1 MITKLNGYKLI
12 AGLFLACSIC
22 MAWSGTASAKQP
34 TASAWFVDDLLQ
46 WSPETDPDAAFN
58 RASIPLA
65 SRTNGGYQVNPNAST
80 APKLAAL
87 SAMYQSTSKVPSQG
101 SEQFDVYA
109 FQYWQYVDLLVH
121 WAGSSSE
128 GIIVPP
134 SADAIDS
141 AHKNGVPILGNIFY
155 PPTAYGGKFSW
166 VTESLQKNPDGS
178 FPFADKLIEAADY
191 YGFDGWFINQETAG
205 GNAATASLMQEFL
218 KYLQA
223 HKKPG
228 MQMQWYDAMNS
239 TGAVGWQR
247 QLNNNNAMFVED
259 NGRVSD
265 SMFID
270 FSWNPTGLNN
280 SRAKAESLG
289 RSPYDIY
296 AGIDVEANG
305 TGSNPNWGA
314 IFPNGQPATLSL
326 GIYRPDWAFK
336 VHKSREDLYAK
347 ENLFWV
353 GQNGDPS
360 RTTTAASWKGIANY
374 FVEKTPVTKLPFITN
389 FNTGNGDFF
398 AVDGEVLRTKPWN
411 NRSLQDVMP
420 TWRWIAISQG
430 TALKPS
436 IDFSSAYYGGSSL
449 KVAGNLLNAKNAT
462 QVKLY
467 KTELPVAADTSL
479 ALTFKT
485 NTPEMTDSNMQVGIA
500 FADAPDQFVF
510 LDVGEASPGEWR
522 TKNLPLAAYQG
533 KTIAAISL
541 NFTSQKAVLD
551 YSVNIGRLSVTA
563 AAEQGNEAGT
573 VGELTVQNEF
583 TTDISADAR
592 IKWSKA
598 GSNAAYYEIYLIK
611 QDGSREFQGAT
622 PNNAY
627 YVPSIKR
634 IGKEPTSVIEVV
646 PVDQYYRQGAGTQA
660 IIEWPEYPKPEAK
673 FTADAWYAAPG
684 DAITFFDQSFETKER
699 VVWEFP
705 GGTVDYSSGNP
716 KVTYAQEGTYT
727 VKLTAINSAGEDT
740 ATAQVTV
747 TSSIIGGKL
756 NMALGKPDS
765 TFTADSQCAA
775 GEAAKFAFDGNAK
788 TKWCANSAANPHWV
802 KVDLGQKALIS
813 EFRIGHAA
821 YGGEA
826 DAMNTDSYKI
836 QISNDNAVWTD
847 VATVE
852 GNTKSVTEHNIP
864 LTEVRYVRLQL
875 DKATATDNTGRI
887 YEFEVYGFKS
897 RFVEMMSSV
906 KSAADMQAALESP
919 GLNLNL
925 SLYNKLDDYTKR
937 VVSYEVW
944 ENKPADG
951 FTDKASLQAAVD
963 VVVQVYVEEMVRSAI
978 EAVNGAQDAAS
989 MKTAL
994 EASGLGLTLELY
1006 SLLDDNQKSYVAS
1019 ELLVSRPAEG
1029 YVDQES
1035 IRAAFEA
1042 RVFGGIRGHWAESE
1056 LIDWIKKGILKADDK
1071 ANLDPDLLLKR
1082 SELISLLNKGLIKE
1096 LTFEGIMAQIAAD
1109 NSMDAELLISREE
1122 LLAIISKTLALD
1134 TAVDADALSKFT
1146 DVDLVKLPFKP
1157 YINALLA
1164 SGLAPQIAAGET
1176 LSPQKEVTLAEAVIL
1191 LRTALTYDGGESP
1204 GDGDGDGGNPPVDG
1218 GGYTPPV
1225 TPPAPPTKADLTIS
1239 ANGSG
1244 TVKLND
1250 EMTVI
1255 VPAGTSAQ
1263 ELRISIE
1270 KLANA
1275 SQWLSSSDIVLSPVY
1290 ELLKNM
1296 AGSFGK
1302 PVSLSIAFDSSKVGA
1317 NRVPAIFYYDEVSKK
1332 WVKIGGKAA
1341 GGIITAEVDHFT
1353 KFTVFSIDA
1362 KDAEELK
1369 PPVSFID
1376 ISGHWAENSI
1386 KDAAAKG
1393 IASGYPDSSF
1403 KPNARVTRA
1412 EFTVMLVHALQLKG
1426 EAKPLTFKDSDKV
1439 QSWAKEAVS
1448 LAAEAGIIS
1457 GYEDGTF
1464 RADAVITRAQ
1474 MVTMIVKAAG
1484 LPLNEV
1490 DSTTFADDAAIAAW
1504 AKGYVMTAIQ
1514 SGIVQGRGGNRFAPN
1529 DSATRAESVTVLLKM
1544 LELIKK

>member
-134 SADAIDS
+134 SADAIDA

-166 VTESLQKNPDGS
+166 VTASLQKNADGS

-270 FSWNPTGLNN
+270 FSWNQTGLNN

-314 IFPNGQPATLSL
+314 IFPNNQPATLSL

-360 RTTTAASWKGIANY
+360 RTTTTASWKGIANY

-420 TWRWIAISQG
+420 TWRWITLSQG

-485 NTPEMTDSNMQVGIA
+485 NTPGMTDSNMQVGLA

-510 LDVGEASPGEWR
+510 LDAGEATPGAWR

-551 YSVNIGRLSVTA
+551 YSINIGRLSVTA
-563 AAEQGNEAGT
+563 SSAQGNEAGA
-573 VGELTVQNEF
+573 VRDLSVENDF
-583 TTDISADAR
+583 ITDITADAR
-592 IKWSKA
+592 IKWDGS

-611 QDGSREFQGAT
+611 PDGSREFQGAT
-622 PNNAY
+622 PNTAY
-627 YVPSIKR
+627 YVPAIKR
-634 IGKEPTSVIEVV
+634 IGKELTSVIEVV
-646 PVDQYYRQGAGTQA
+646 PVDPYYRQGAGTQA
-660 IIEWPEYPKPEAK
+660 IMEWPEYPKPEAK

-684 DAITFFDQSFETKER
+684 DTITFYDQSFETKEK

-716 KVTYAQEGTYT
+716 KVTYAQEGIYT

-747 TSSIIGGKL
+747 TSDIIGGKL

-765 TFTADSQCAA
+765 AYTADSQCAA

-788 TKWCANSAANPHWV
+788 TKWCANSGTNPHWV

-813 EFRIGHAA
+813 EFKIGHAA

-836 QISNDNAVWTD
+836 QISSDNAAWSD
-847 VATVE
+847 VTTVV
-852 GNTKSVTEHNIP
+852 GNTYSVTEHNIP

-875 DKATATDNTGRI
+875 DKATATDNTARI

-897 RFVEMMSSV
+897 RFVEMMNSV
-906 KSAADMQAALESP
+906 QSAADMQAALESP

-944 ENKPADG
+944 ENKPVGG
-951 FTDKASLQAAVD
+951 FMDKTSLQAAVD
-963 VVVQVYVEEMVRSAI
+963 AVVQAYVEEMIRTAVA
-978 EAVNGAQDAAS
+978 AVNGAQDAAA

-994 EASGLGLTLELY
+994 EASGLGLSMELY
-1006 SLLDDNQKSYVAS
+1006 SLLDDKQKSYIAS
-1019 ELLVSRPAEG
+1019 ELLASRPAEG
-1029 YVDQES
+1029 YADQES

-1056 LIDWIKKGILKADDK
+1056 LKDWIKKGILKADDT
-1071 ANLDPDLLLKR
+1071 ANIDPNHSIKR
-1082 SELISLLNKGLIKE
+1082 SELVSLMNKALNKE
-1096 LTFEGIMAQIAAD
+1096 LTFEGVMAQIAAD
-1109 NSMDAELLISREE
+1109 YSMDAELLVSREE
-1122 LLAIISKTLALD
+1122 LLAIISKTLALN
-1134 TAVDADALSKFT
+1134 TAVDTDALSKFA
-1146 DVDLVKLPFKP
+1146 DVESVNQPFKA
-1157 YINALLA
+1157 YINALFA
-1164 SGLAPQIAAGET
+1164 NGLAPLFAEGQT
-1176 LSPQKEVTLAEAVIL
+1176 LSPQNEVTLAEAVML
-1191 LRTALTYDGGESP
+1191 LRKALTYEGGESP
-1204 GDGDGDGGNPPVDG
+1204 GDGEGNGGNPPVD

-1225 TPPAPPTKADLTIS
+1225 TPPAPATKSDLTIA
-1239 ANGSG
+1239 ANGTG

-1250 EMTVI
+1250 ELTLV
-1255 VPAGTSAQ
+1255 VPAGASVQ
-1263 ELRISIE
+1263 ELRVSIE

-1275 SQWLSSSDIVLSPVY
+1275 APLISNTDILLSPVF

-1296 AGSFGK
+1296 TGSFGK
-1302 PVSLSIAFDSSKVGA
+1302 PVSLSIKFDSSKVGT
-1317 NRVPAIFYYDEVSKK
+1317 NRVPVIFYYDEASKK
-1332 WVKIGGKAA
+1332 WIKVGGKAA
-1341 GGIITAEVDHFT
+1341 GDIITAEVDHFT
-1353 KFTVFSIDA
+1353 KFAVFSIDV
-1362 KDAEELK
+1362 KELAETK
-1369 PPVSFID
+1369 PPVSFND
-1376 ISGHWAENSI
+1376 IAGHWAETNI
-1386 KDAAAKG
+1386 KDAASKG
-1393 IASGYPDSSF
+1393 IVGGYLDGSF
-1403 KPNARVTRA
+1403 KPNAQVTRA
-1412 EFTVMLVHALQLKG
+1412 EFTVMLVNALQLKG
-1426 EAKPLTFKDSDKV
+1426 VAKPLAFKDSEMVRD
-1439 QSWAKEAVS
+1439 WAKEAIS

-1464 RADAVITRAQ
+1464 RADTIITRAQ
-1474 MVTMIVKAAG
+1474 MVAMIVKAAS
-1484 LPLNEV
+1484 LPVSEI
-1490 DSTTFADDAAIAAW
+1490 DSTTFVDDAAIAAW
-1504 AKGYVMTAIQ
+1504 AKGYVMTAAQ
-1514 SGIVQGRGGNRFAPN
+1514 QGIIQGRGGNRFAPN

-1544 LELIKK
+1544 LELLKK